1 MRHGKK
7 GRNTQMV
14 KTGKRL
20 AAALVCL
27 CLVLCGCQAEAE
39 PAESGAV
46 ETPALSTVDTPAPNT
61 SQTPAP
67 EASEAAPLG
76 SGEIVYEEGTQALNG
91 EQEELLLTY
100 LIQTYEGLARLEVPD
115 LSALFTTDLQAQS
128 SQSVIALQ
136 IGMRTLIDGVDYS
149 LVGYHFTLICREVE
163 VQEDGT
169 VAVAATLETTENFA
183 QTPQV
188 DSQRSNRYHFLTLEE
203 VDGAWRIQ
211 RHMQYSALY
220 GQLMRAAGGRWE
232 DGFTQA
238 YIDAVPAYLETLAGY
253 QTARDEQRGLEA
265 ELPTADVAY
274 DREGALAYADQYA
287 MGRNGDWADY
297 TGSGGNCQNY
307 VSQCLLAGGIPMDTQ
322 GDAVWKWYGSG
333 LSNAPGA
340 EGRSSSWTSVTS
352 FRQYAMDNT
361 GFGLVALVDA
371 PYYTGQPG
379 DLIQMGT
386 EDAWRHTVIITQ
398 AVTDGAGETVDYL
411 VDSNTSDM
419 RDYPASLYGYPVYS
433 LTHIVGWDNG

>member
-1 MRHGKK
+1 MRHGRK
-7 GRNTQMV
+7 GRDTRRV
-14 KTGKRL
+14 KAGKRL
-20 AAALVCL
+20 AAALVSL
-27 CLVLCGCQAEAE
+27 CLILAGCEAE
-39 PAESGAV
+39 TESAASGAV
-46 ETPALSTVDTPAPNT
+46 EIPTLSTVDTPAP
-61 SQTPAP
+61 SQQSSAP
-67 EASEAAPLG
+67 TALG
-76 SGEIVYEEGTQALNG
+76 SGAITYEDGIKHLDQ

-100 LIQTYEGLARLEVPD
+100 LTQTYEGLARLEVPD
-115 LSALFTTDLQAQS
+115 LSALFATESQARAS
-128 SQSVIALQ
+128 ESIVALE
-136 IGMRTLIDGVDYS
+136 IGMRTLIDGMDYS
-149 LVGYHFTLICREVE
+149 LAGYHFALVCREVE

-169 VAVAATLETTENFA
+169 VAVAATLETTENFT

-188 DSQRSNRYHFLTLEE
+188 DSQRSNRYHFLVLEE
-203 VDGAWRIQ
+203 VNGAWRIQ

-238 YIDAVPAYLETLAGY
+238 YIDAVPAYLETMADY
-253 QTARDEQRGLEA
+253 QAAREEQRGLEA

-274 DREGALAYADQYA
+274 DREGALAYAGQYA
-287 MGRNGDWADY
+287 MGRNGDWVDY

-322 GDAVWKWYGSG
+322 GSAVWKWYGSG

-352 FRQYAMDNT
+352 FRQYAADNT

-386 EDAWRHTVIITQ
+386 GDGWRHTVIITQ
-398 AVTDGAGETVDYL
+398 TVTDGTGETADYL

-419 RDYPASLYGYPVYS
+419 RDYPASLYGYPICS
-433 LTHIVGWDNG
+433 LTHIVGWNNG